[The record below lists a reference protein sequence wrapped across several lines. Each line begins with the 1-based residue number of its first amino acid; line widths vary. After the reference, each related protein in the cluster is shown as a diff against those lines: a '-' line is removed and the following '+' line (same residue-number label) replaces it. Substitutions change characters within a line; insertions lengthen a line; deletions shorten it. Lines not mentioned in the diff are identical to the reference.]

1 MAVSQCGVKQHEDDC
16 LCDVKPLGSLMV
28 SKNAVHDMW
37 LGERIAEILDYV
49 GEHKWDNESIIKYLE
64 TLTYVHDIWAEYG
77 GVYYPTELDIKPL
90 RFPALDRPWSNLQ
103 KWKLIRDS
111 VTAAAHQH
119 PQMSIITILSR
130 LEITLEQFI
139 VAVTANR
146 YKHILTEDEF
156 KEFNRVMVETKKPN
170 YANIARVF
178 GTGKTTTR
186 YWKQLFRV
194 SRDIKMSNNGKV

>member
-1 MAVSQCGVKQHEDDC
+1 
-16 LCDVKPLGSLMV
+16 MV

-37 LGERIAEILDYV
+37 LGERIAEILGYV
-49 GEHKWDNESIIKYLE
+49 GEHKWNKENIIKYLE
-64 TLTYVHDIWAEYG
+64 TLAYVHDIWAEYG

-90 RFPALDRPWSNLQ
+90 QFPEPWSNLQ

-119 PQMSIITILSR
+119 PRLSIITILSR

-146 YKHILTEDEF
+146 YQHMLTEDEF
-156 KEFNRVMVETKKPN
+156 KEFNRVMVETEKPN
-170 YANIARVF
+170 YANIGRVF

-186 YWKQLFRV
+186 YWKQLFRI